1 MAARYG
7 DAVDKPVAPARTVCH
22 GCRGVTTVTEQTSP
36 DQYVSRMM
44 IVPGDGTVTRMVI
57 GIGDL
62 TEVAATETCPVCNGE
77 DWLPEFLPP
86 V

>member
-1 MAARYG
+1 M
-7 DAVDKPVAPARTVCH
+7 DKPVAPARTVCH